1 MKLILSLISALIVTY
16 SCSPINNQHGYILED
31 FVNSSNSI
39 SQFNMETTTEND
51 ILQTLGSPSI
61 IINDV
66 NNIWIYLVSIK
77 KENIFENDTVMYQSI
92 MRYEFD
98 NNGKLLSKGN
108 LKDMHWTF
116 EQIIE
121 RVSYGSTIFP
131 GDIIG
136 SGPVGTGSLLEI
148 NGSNKLKN
156 VNYEDV
162 WLKEIDIVEME
173 IENIGRIT
181 NKIICN
187 KSNYKI
193 N

>member
-1 MKLILSLISALIVTY
+1 MKLILSLISSLIVTY

-77 KENIFENDTVMYQSI
+77 KENIFENDAVLYQSI

-98 NNGKLLSKGN
+98 NNGKLLSKEFLDKENFTDIAFSTDKTKIVSDNFG
-108 LKDMHWTF
+108 LADQF
-116 EQIIE
+116 IE
-121 RVSYGSTIFP
+121 AFTRGQ
-131 GDIIG
+131 
-136 SGPVGTGSLLEI
+136 
-148 NGSNKLKN
+148 
-156 VNYEDV
+156 
-162 WLKEIDIVEME
+162 
-173 IENIGRIT
+173 
-181 NKIICN
+181 
-187 KSNYKI
+187 
-193 N
+193 

>member
-77 KENIFENDTVMYQSI
+77 KENIFENDAVMYQSI

-98 NNGKLLSKGN
+98 NNGKLLSKEF
-108 LKDMHWTF
+108 LDKDNFTDIAF
-116 EQIIE
+116 STAKTEVARDNYSLTDQI
-121 RVSYGSTIFP
+121 
-131 GDIIG
+131 
-136 SGPVGTGSLLEI
+136 
-148 NGSNKLKN
+148 
-156 VNYEDV
+156 YESFTR
-162 WLKEIDIVEME
+162 
-173 IENIGRIT
+173 GQ
-181 NKIICN
+181 
-187 KSNYKI
+187 
-193 N
+193 